1 MSDTDDDSTF
11 GQFIRHQREMQDLT
25 MRQLADLVGISNPYL
40 SQIER
45 GLRRPSAEVLRQL
58 ANALQISVE
67 SLFVEAGLLAG
78 DGAAAGPGV
87 REAIAADT
95 HLTADQKHALLN
107 VYESFLSAKS

>member
-1 MSDTDDDSTF
+1 MVAA
-11 GQFIRHQREMQDLT
+11 R
-25 MRQLADLVGISNPYL
+25 V
-40 SQIER
+40 
-45 GLRRPSAEVLRQL
+45 
-58 ANALQISVE
+58 
-67 SLFVEAGLLAG
+67 LAG